1 MMRFISFLNLLF
13 FVRYLNFCPDIF
25 DREGKWFYKKAKTN
39 LKIYDV
45 TTWLT
50 NNYNKHVAEY
60 LKK

>member
-25 DREGKWFYKKAKTN
+25 DREGKWPYKKAKTN

-45 TTWLT
+45 TT
-50 NNYNKHVAEY
+50 
-60 LKK
+60 